1 MSPAWS
7 RTPSPRRWP
16 PPLGD
21 EHSEAEEPGFRSSEA
36 IIGANPKEG
45 VATDILF
52 LVERLESLVAAAKKV
67 PLTNNVVLDQA
78 AMLELVD
85 QLRISVPDEV
95 RQAKRITEEV
105 TRITEHARDEADQIA
120 ARAQEQAAQ
129 MLEERELVKLAQQ
142 RAAEIIEQ
150 ASREAGEV
158 RRGADEY
165 AAGVLI
171 RLEGECI
178 KALTS
183 IKRGID
189 MLDERH
195 RGAPAPTEEAPSAQ
209 TLTPEKAG
217 TPARS

>member
-1 MSPAWS
+1 MSPAWF
-7 RTPSPRRWP
+7 RIPSPRRWP
-16 PPLGD
+16 PPGD
-21 EHSEAEEPGFRSSEA
+21 EQSEAEEPGFRPSEA

-195 RGAPAPTEEAPSAQ
+195 RGPSAPTEEATSAQ
-209 TLTPEKAG
+209 ALTPEKAG

>member
-1 MSPAWS
+1 M
-7 RTPSPRRWP
+7 
-16 PPLGD
+16 G
-21 EHSEAEEPGFRSSEA
+21 GA
-36 IIGANPKEG
+36 IIAPFTEG
-45 VATDILF
+45 PATDIIF
-52 LVERLESLVAAAKKV
+52 LVERLESLVAAGKKL

-78 AMLELVD
+78 AVLELID
-85 QLRISVPDEV
+85 QLRAAVPDEV
-95 RQAKRITEEV
+95 RQAKRITEEAG
-105 TRITEHARDEADQIA
+105 RITDRAREEGDAVI

-129 MLEERELVKLAQQ
+129 MLEERELVRMAQQ
-142 RAAEIIEQ
+142 RAGEILDTANQ
-150 ASREAGEV
+150 EAAEV

-195 RGAPAPTEEAPSAQ
+195 QVPRPVTDGTGSLSVEPEATEAAS
-209 TLTPEKAG
+209 TP
-217 TPARS
+217 

>member
-1 MSPAWS
+1 
-7 RTPSPRRWP
+7 
-16 PPLGD
+16 
-21 EHSEAEEPGFRSSEA
+21 
-36 IIGANPKEG
+36 

-142 RAAEIIEQ
+142 RAAEIIDQ

-195 RGAPAPTEEAPSAQ
+195 RGAPAPTEEATSAQ
-209 TLTPEKAG
+209 ALTPEKAG
-217 TPARS
+217 TPARP